1 MRNLRQLYNI
11 KEHIMEKI
19 NEKNL
24 QTADVTKPLNKSQR
38 NALIAAIVASGT
50 DDLNVMFLAFSM
62 SSIIADLAIS
72 SVAAGWI
79 ATITNF
85 GMLAGGLVFG
95 VLADRYSKMKVFY
108 LTILTFSIATA
119 LIFFTPNIQYLYLL
133 RFIAGI
139 GVGGEYGVA
148 ISIMAG
154 LVPSKQLGRI
164 SSLNGIVGQI
174 GSITSALLAG
184 FIVPALGWRGLF
196 LFGLLPILV
205 VVWAKLTIKEDELG
219 INTDEVVEDAAAEE
233 IVGAKPAISDL
244 FKTPALTYQTIILM
258 VMTTVQIAGY
268 FGMMNWLPT
277 IMQEQVGVTVSGSS
291 SWMITTIL
299 GMCLGMLTF
308 GQILDRIGPRLAYG
322 SYLIASAIAV
332 YLFTFANSGAAILIG
347 GAIVGF
353 FVNGMFAGYGAMIS
367 RLYPFKINAIA
378 NNTILNVGRAVGGF
392 SSVIIGYIL
401 DVSSVSMVMIFLS
414 SLYIISFIAMMSLKQ
429 LKRANFEQ
437 HQLHIQHKVND

>member
-1 MRNLRQLYNI
+1 
-11 KEHIMEKI
+11 MEKT
-19 NEKNL
+19 NEKNV
-24 QTADVTKPLNKSQR
+24 QTTGLTSATKPLNKSQR

-50 DDLNVMFLAFSM
+50 DDLNVMFLSFSM
-62 SSIIADLAIS
+62 SSIISQLGIS

-95 VLADRYSKMKVFY
+95 VLADRWDKMKVFY

-174 GSITSALLAG
+174 GSISSALLAG

-205 VVWAKLTIKEDELG
+205 VLWAKLSIKEDELG
-219 INTDEVVEDAAAEE
+219 INSDEVVEDAAAGE

-244 FKTPALTYQTIILM
+244 FKTRALTYQTIILM
-258 VMTTVQIAGY
+258 IMTTVQIAGY

-291 SWMITTIL
+291 TWMITTIL

-308 GQILDRIGPRLAYG
+308 GQILDRLGPRLAYG
-322 SYLIASAIAV
+322 LYLIASAVAV

-401 DVSSVSMVMIFLS
+401 DVSSVSMVMVFLS
-414 SLYIISFIAMMSLKQ
+414 TLYIISFVAMMSLKQ

>member
-1 MRNLRQLYNI
+1 
-11 KEHIMEKI
+11 MEKTT
-19 NEKNL
+19 EKNKNTEVL
-24 QTADVTKPLNKSQR
+24 TANDGTNKLNKSQR

-62 SSIIADLAIS
+62 SSIISQLGIS

-79 ATITNF
+79 ATITNL
-85 GMLAGGLVFG
+85 GMLAGGLIFG
-95 VLADRYSKMKVFY
+95 VLADRWDKMKVFY

-119 LIFFTPNIQYLYLL
+119 FIFFTPNIQYLYIM

-184 FIVPALGWRGLF
+184 LVVPAFGWRGLF

-205 VVWAKLTIKEDELG
+205 VVWAKMTIKEEELG
-219 INTDEVVEDAAAEE
+219 INVDEVPASAEKE
-233 IVGAKPAISDL
+233 TVANKPSIRDL
-244 FKTPALTYQTIILM
+244 FQTPTLAYQTVALM

-291 SWMITTIL
+291 TWMITTIL

-308 GQILDRIGPRLAYG
+308 GQILDHLGPRLAYG
-322 SYLIASAIAV
+322 FYLIASAVSV
-332 YLFTFANSGAAILIG
+332 YLFTFANSAFSILVG

-353 FVNGMFAGYGAMIS
+353 FVNGMFGGYGAMIS

-392 SSVIIGYIL
+392 SSVIIGFIL
-401 DVSSVSMVMIFLS
+401 DVSSVGMVMLFLS
-414 SLYIISFIAMMSLKQ
+414 SLYIISFIAMISLKQ
-429 LKRANFEQ
+429 LKRENYEK
-437 HQLHIQHKVND
+437 HQLILNRQSNDS